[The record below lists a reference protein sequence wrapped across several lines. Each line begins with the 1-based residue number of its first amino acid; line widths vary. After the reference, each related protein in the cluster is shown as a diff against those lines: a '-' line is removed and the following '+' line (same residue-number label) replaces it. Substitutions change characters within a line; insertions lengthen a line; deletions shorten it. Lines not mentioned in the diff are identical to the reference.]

1 MIKLL
6 IVDDHKIIRDGIKAM
21 LSETDSVEIVG
32 ECENGKEV
40 VPFLKSNK
48 VDIIFMDINMPEQN
62 GIETTKEVI
71 ENFPSAKII
80 ALTMHNQ
87 ESYITKMLKVG
98 AVGYV
103 LKNTGFDE
111 ILDAITTVNSGH
123 SYFSGDVSEIMMSK
137 YMKTSSAN
145 DYINP
150 GMSSTEDLTSREQE
164 IIILISNEL
173 TNNEIAEELH
183 ISPRT
188 VDTHRRNLL
197 QKLGVKNTAGLV
209 KFAVKN
215 NMLG

>member
-1 MIKLL
+1 
-6 IVDDHKIIRDGIKAM
+6 
-21 LSETDSVEIVG
+21 
-32 ECENGKEV
+32 
-40 VPFLKSNK
+40 
-48 VDIIFMDINMPEQN
+48 
-62 GIETTKEVI
+62 
-71 ENFPSAKII
+71 
-80 ALTMHNQ
+80 
-87 ESYITKMLKVG
+87 
-98 AVGYV
+98 
-103 LKNTGFDE
+103 
-111 ILDAITTVNSGH
+111 
-123 SYFSGDVSEIMMSK
+123 
-137 YMKTSSAN
+137 MKTSSEN
-145 DYINP
+145 NYINP

>member
-1 MIKLL
+1 
-6 IVDDHKIIRDGIKAM
+6 
-21 LSETDSVEIVG
+21 
-32 ECENGKEV
+32 
-40 VPFLKSNK
+40 
-48 VDIIFMDINMPEQN
+48 MPEQN

-71 ENFPSAKII
+71 ENFPAAKII

-103 LKNTGFDE
+103 LKNTGVDE
-111 ILDAITTVNSGH
+111 ILDAITTVNKGH

-137 YMKTSSAN
+137 YMKTSSEN
-145 DYINP
+145 NYINP